1 MLIKK
6 ECEKALENL
15 RILERKDNFKKWG
28 GQVAPQI
35 NCDVVE
41 QLIKEH
47 FELVEKIKTGELS
60 DGYHTFN
67 ELYYHRAVLFSVICN
82 SHKDIAWKSKK
93 HHDGTM
99 YNGMFIVGIDTSQGQ
114 YSYHYDMNIW
124 SMFDVKELEYAP
136 KFDGHKPSDIDRL
149 LSLNYGQTIKPY
161 KFEELKKG
169 MWIWDDKRLY
179 CFKCNPAISKNG
191 TRCVTYNA
199 FWYNCG
205 EDEDEFFE
213 EYDEFEEGRFFPVT
227 KALEYQE

>member
-1 MLIKK
+1 MLNKE

-15 RILERKDNFKKWG
+15 RVLERKDNFKKWG

-99 YNGMFIVGIDTSQGQ
+99 YNGMFIVGIDTPQGQ
-114 YSYHYDMNIW
+114 YSYHYYMNIW

-136 KFDGHKPSDIDRL
+136 KWDDHKPSDIDRL
-149 LSLNYGQTIKPY
+149 LSFNYAQAIHPYTFEDLKELIGKPIFDY
-161 KFEELKKG
+161 KYKEFYILAEVKEEELYKDEGLEKFMICSDKKG
-169 MWIWDDKRLY
+169 LMRV
-179 CFKCNPAISKNG
+179 F
-191 TRCVTYNA
+191 
-199 FWYNCG
+199 
-205 EDEDEFFE
+205 
-213 EYDEFEEGRFFPVT
+213 FEEGRFFPVT
-227 KALEYQE
+227 KALEYQK